1 MDKQECNMIQNNP
14 LDKLKKDLREI
25 AESIKDLYDEII
37 DIVDGEGFND
47 ESTHRTRVE
56 LKNITRD
63 ILRAR
68 KYADT
73 IETYIIN
80 DVTFTNMLIRL
91 NKVYSG
97 LKVLELACE
106 ANEKEVYKEYLDD
119 FIGILSNLS
128 KQIQFE
134 SNSIESDIIGEEEY
148 QTIAQNKLF
157 LIKK

>member
-1 MDKQECNMIQNNP
+1 
-14 LDKLKKDLREI
+14 
-25 AESIKDLYDEII
+25 
-37 DIVDGEGFND
+37 
-47 ESTHRTRVE
+47 
-56 LKNITRD
+56 
-63 ILRAR
+63 
-68 KYADT
+68 
-73 IETYIIN
+73 
-80 DVTFTNMLIRL
+80 MLIRL

-134 SNSIESDIIGEEEY
+134 SNRIESDITGEEEY